1 MVIAAF
7 LHAGPMKADPRL
19 AWLRVDLTLIC
30 AALLAVMLVASLVR
44 DALRI
49 AGDQILWSLCFL
61 GLMLPGVLLAPVS
74 AYAKE
79 KSLFL
84 VTLTLLAFMAGLV
97 AGQRSRGLERLVM
110 WLVMFSLLITG
121 DALLKV
127 ATGAATLERV
137 SGFSGTTITLG
148 RAAGLVFLVEA
159 AQFLLWPGRVRRQ
172 WLNLALATPA
182 AAGVLFS
189 GSKGPLLSA
198 LLALVVGLLIVGRP
212 QAFLRLGLLGGIV
225 GLGLVFAWSLIPSE
239 SLGRMTTFFSGQFGD
254 SETTRWLALKKALPL
269 IATHPLGIGWGG
281 FAGQLFE
288 WAQDGRQYVHNLV
301 VELFLEGGWVTGTG
315 FILLAVRSW
324 ISMRERARRDERILW
339 AGLMLYT
346 LFNALVSGDVNDNRM
361 FFVLLGFGLGCQ
373 AFGQRLGSPA
383 ELPAGVT
390 LLVSQSGPCE
400 SSI

>member
-1 MVIAAF
+1 MISPRPSFVQEHIFFVVIAAF

-198 LLALVVGLLIVGRP
+198 LLALVVVPPDRGATTGFPEAGASRGDCGAGLGVRLVAHTFRILGP
-212 QAFLRLGLLGGIV
+212 DDDLFLR
-225 GLGLVFAWSLIPSE
+225 
-239 SLGRMTTFFSGQFGD
+239 
-254 SETTRWLALKKALPL
+254 
-269 IATHPLGIGWGG
+269 
-281 FAGQLFE
+281 
-288 WAQDGRQYVHNLV
+288 
-301 VELFLEGGWVTGTG
+301 
-315 FILLAVRSW
+315 AVRGL
-324 ISMRERARRDERILW
+324 RNDPL
-339 AGLMLYT
+339 AGT
-346 LFNALVSGDVNDNRM
+346 KEGS
-361 FFVLLGFGLGCQ
+361 
-373 AFGQRLGSPA
+373 AFDRYSSIGNRLGWLCRSVIRVGPGWTA
-383 ELPAGVT
+383 VCP
-390 LLVSQSGPCE
+390 QSGGGTLP
-400 SSI
+400 